1 MLIMEDKTHRVLVV
15 EDDADLLAM
24 HSLHLVSLGYDV
36 LNAEN
41 GALALEL
48 VKESAGSIDIIL
60 SDIVMPVMEGYAFC
74 QAVKTD
80 PDCQDIPLI
89 FISSLTTLEE
99 KMKGFEV
106 GADDYITK
114 PISPEELGLKI
125 KKLLELRAENKGLQ
139 QQLSESNSVAM
150 QAMTYSSDL
159 GQVLEF
165 YKNTLEAANFDEVAA
180 LLFDV
185 TNGYGLKCSLQ
196 VIARD
201 GVLNFSSQG
210 MVSPLEANVI
220 ELSRS
225 KGRFFDFNA
234 RTLINYPEFSLL
246 VKNMPIEDP
255 ERYGIMKDSLGNLC
269 NAIEARVKF
278 LMYENA
284 TIQKEQVINAVIG
297 MMEEVDKQFG
307 EMQQANTYVINSMI
321 DDLDEAMLDLGLTS
335 AQEDLVRSIVVEGR
349 ERSKRAIKRA
359 DVIYDKFEE
368 VKNELDNALDKK

>member
-1 MLIMEDKTHRVLVV
+1 MSIMEENTHRVLVV

-36 LNAEN
+36 LTAEN
-41 GALALEL
+41 GAIALEL
-48 VKESAGSIDIIL
+48 VKESPETIDIIL

-74 QAVKTD
+74 QAVKENTESSG
-80 PDCQDIPLI
+80 IPLI
-89 FISSLTTLEE
+89 FVSSLTSLEE

-106 GADDYITK
+106 GADDYIAK

-125 KKLLELRAENKGLQ
+125 RKLLDLRIENKALQ

-165 YKNTLEAANFDEVAA
+165 YKNTLDAANFEEIAR

-185 TNGYGLKCSLQ
+185 TNGYGLKCSFQ
-196 VIARD
+196 IITRD
-201 GVLNFSSQG
+201 EVLNFSSQG
-210 MVSPLEANVI
+210 AISPLEENVI
-220 ELSRS
+220 ELAKS

-234 RTLINYPEFSLL
+234 RTIISYADFSLL
-246 VKNMPIEDP
+246 IKNMPIEDE
-255 ERYGIMKDSLGNLC
+255 ERYGIMKDTLGNLC

-278 LMYENA
+278 LKYENA
-284 TIQKEQVINAVIG
+284 AVQKEKVIGAVIG

-307 EMQQANTYVINSMI
+307 EMQDANVNVINSMI

-349 ERSKRAIKRA
+349 ERSKRAIRRG
-359 DVIYDKFEE
+359 DVIYEKFEE
-368 VKNELDNALDKK
+368 VRTELDNALDKK

>member
-1 MLIMEDKTHRVLVV
+1 MEENTHRVLVV

-36 LNAEN
+36 LTAEN
-41 GALALEL
+41 GAIALEL
-48 VKESAGSIDIIL
+48 VKESPETIDIIL

-74 QAVKTD
+74 QAVKENTESSG
-80 PDCQDIPLI
+80 IPLI
-89 FISSLTTLEE
+89 FVSSLTSLEE

-106 GADDYITK
+106 GADDYIAK

-125 KKLLELRAENKGLQ
+125 RKLLDLRTENKALQ

-165 YKNTLEAANFDEVAA
+165 YKNTLDAANFEEIAR

-185 TNGYGLKCSLQ
+185 TNGYGLKCSFQ
-196 VIARD
+196 IITRD
-201 GVLNFSSQG
+201 EVLNFSSQG
-210 MVSPLEANVI
+210 AISPLEENVI
-220 ELSRS
+220 ELAKS

-234 RTLINYPEFSLL
+234 RTIISYADFSLL
-246 VKNMPIEDP
+246 IKNMPIEDE
-255 ERYGIMKDSLGNLC
+255 ERYGIMKDTLGNLC

-278 LMYENA
+278 LKYENA
-284 TIQKEQVINAVIG
+284 AVQKEKVIGAVIG

-307 EMQQANTYVINSMI
+307 EMQDANVNVINSMI

-349 ERSKRAIKRA
+349 ERSKRAIRRG
-359 DVIYDKFEE
+359 DVIYEKFEE
-368 VKNELDNALDKK
+368 VRTELDNALDKK

>member
-1 MLIMEDKTHRVLVV
+1 LNMEDKTHRVLVV

-36 LNAEN
+36 LEAEN
-41 GALALEL
+41 GAVALEL
-48 VKESAGSIDIIL
+48 VKESAEDIDIIL

-74 QAVKTD
+74 QAVKSG
-80 PDCQDIPLI
+80 PESLDIPLI
-89 FISSLTTLEE
+89 FVSALSSLEE
-99 KMKGFEV
+99 KLKGFEV
-106 GADDYITK
+106 GADDYIAK
-114 PISPEELGLKI
+114 PVSPEELGLKI
-125 KKLLELRAENKGLQ
+125 KKLLELGAKNKGLQ

-165 YKNTLEAANFDEVAA
+165 YKNTLDAANFDEVAG

-185 TNGYGLKCSLQ
+185 TNGYGLKCSMQ
-196 VIARD
+196 IITRD

-210 MVSPLEANVI
+210 VVSPLEENVI
-220 ELSRS
+220 ELSRP

-234 RTLINYPEFSLL
+234 RTIINYPEFSLL
-246 VKNMPIEDP
+246 IKNMPVEDE
-255 ERYGIMKDSLGNLC
+255 ERYGITKDSLGNLC

-284 TIQKEQVINAVIG
+284 SIQKEKVINAVIG
-297 MMEEVDKQFG
+297 MMAEVDKQFG
-307 EMQQANTYVINSMI
+307 EMQDANTNVINSML

-335 AQEDLVRSIVVEGR
+335 AQEDLVRAIVVEGR
-349 ERSKRAIKRA
+349 EKSKRAFKRA
-359 DVIYDKFEE
+359 DVIYDKFEQ
-368 VKNELDNALDKK
+368 VRAELDNALDNK